1 MGKKNKQY
9 VVFGLGKFGSS
20 VAISLFKFGND
31 VLAIDTSEEAIKE
44 ISEYVTHAVQADG
57 TDEDTLR
64 SLGIRNFDVAVVAI
78 GSNINMQSSIMIVM
92 LLKEIGV
99 NYVMAKA
106 QNEIHKKVLEKIGA
120 DRVIFPERE
129 IGNRIARN
137 LTSDNIVDYIEL
149 SSEYSI
155 VEIVALKDWQSKTLV
170 ELNMRA
176 KHGINVMAI
185 RRGGGIDI
193 SPDANEK
200 LKEGDVLIV
209 IGSNNDLQKISHQ
222 MEKRF

>member
-1 MGKKNKQY
+1 
-9 VVFGLGKFGSS
+9 
-20 VAISLFKFGND
+20 
-31 VLAIDTSEEAIKE
+31 
-44 ISEYVTHAVQADG
+44 
-57 TDEDTLR
+57 
-64 SLGIRNFDVAVVAI
+64 
-78 GSNINMQSSIMIVM
+78 M

-99 NYVMAKA
+99 EYVMAKA
-106 QNEIHKKVLEKIGA
+106 QNEIHKKVLEKIGV

-155 VEIVALKDWQSKTLV
+155 VEILVLKDWQSKSLA

-185 RRGGGIDI
+185 RRGGEIDI
-193 SPDANEK
+193 SPDANET
-200 LKEGDVLIV
+200 LREGDVLIV
-209 IGSNNDLQKISHQ
+209 VGSNADLQKISRQ
-222 MEKRF
+222 TEKRF

>member
-9 VVFGLGKFGSS
+9 VVFGLGKFGKS
-20 VAISLFKFGND
+20 VAVSLSQYGND
-31 VLAIDTSEEAIKE
+31 VLAVDTSEEAIQE
-44 ISEYVTHAVQADG
+44 ISEHVTHAVQADG

-64 SLGIRNFDVAVVAI
+64 SLGISNFDVAVVAI
-78 GSNINMQSSIMIVM
+78 GSNMQSSIMTVM

-99 NYVMAKA
+99 EYVMAKA

-155 VEIVALKDWQSKTLV
+155 VEIVVLKDWQGKSLA

-176 KHGINVMAI
+176 KHGVNVMAI
-185 RRGGGIDI
+185 RRAGEIDI
-193 SPDANEK
+193 SPGANET
-200 LKEGDVLIV
+200 LREGDVLIV
-209 IGSNNDLQKISHQ
+209 VGSNADLQKISRQ
-222 MEKRF
+222 TEKKF